1 MSKPTLAALAA
12 VAALVAATPVH
23 AAPAVPDDARLVNY
37 AIPAD
42 ILTDFHGG
50 IQGFLGDRN
59 VKDDFGITSE
69 MDVRRIN
76 AYLGYDVG
84 RWLSLYVIGGVM
96 SVKDNDI
103 GLDNDTAFLFGAGL
117 WAALIDDAQLDF
129 LSTIS
134 RYRLNFGMEV
144 SHSDPN
150 DLAWTQFD
158 ASLTFGIYNDSFL
171 SDAKFP
177 TAIGIFAGPIF
188 STVDLDGYKQVKD
201 NEWGFTVG
209 GELRFANGVYIAGG
223 ADIFNDD
230 NIGYFQAG
238 VRF

>member
-1 MSKPTLAALAA
+1 MSKPVLAVLAAAAVLAA
-12 VAALVAATPVH
+12 TH
-23 AAPAVPDDARLVNY
+23 ASASPAVPDDGRLVNY

-42 ILTDFHGG
+42 VLTDFHGG
-50 IQGFLGDRN
+50 LQGFLGDRN
-59 VKDDFGITSE
+59 VKDDFGFESE
-69 MDVRRIN
+69 MNVKRLD

-84 RWLSLYVIGGVM
+84 RWLSIYVLGGVM
-96 SVKDNDI
+96 SAKDDKAGI
-103 GLDNDTAFLFGAGL
+103 DEETTFLYGAGL

-144 SHSDPN
+144 THSDPN
-150 DLAWTQFD
+150 DLSWTQFD

-177 TAIGIFAGPIF
+177 TAIGIFAGPIY
-188 STVDLDGYKQVKD
+188 STVDLDGFKQVKD
-201 NEWGFTVG
+201 NNWGITVG
-209 GELRFANGVYIAGG
+209 GEFRFANGVYISGG
-223 ADIFNDD
+223 VDIYTDD
-230 NIGYFQAG
+230 NVGYFQAG

>member
-1 MSKPTLAALAA
+1 MSKPVLAVLAAAAVLAA
-12 VAALVAATPVH
+12 TH
-23 AAPAVPDDARLVNY
+23 ASASPAVPDDGRLVNY

-42 ILTDFHGG
+42 VLTDFHGG
-50 IQGFLGDRN
+50 LQGFMGDRN
-59 VKDDFGITSE
+59 VKDDFGFRSE
-69 MDVRRIN
+69 MDTRRLD

-84 RWLSLYVIGGVM
+84 RWLSIYVLGGVM
-96 SVKDNDI
+96 SAKDDKAGI
-103 GLDNDTAFLFGAGL
+103 DEETTFLYGAGL

-144 SHSDPN
+144 THSDPN
-150 DLAWTQFD
+150 DLSWTQFD

-209 GELRFANGVYIAGG
+209 GELRFANGVYASGG
-223 ADIFNDD
+223 ADIYNDD
-230 NIGYFQAG
+230 TVGYFQAG

>member
-1 MSKPTLAALAA
+1 MSKPVLAVLAAAAVLAA
-12 VAALVAATPVH
+12 PH
-23 AAPAVPDDARLVNY
+23 ASASPAVPDDGRLVNY

-42 ILTDFHGG
+42 VLTDFHGG
-50 IQGFLGDRN
+50 LQGFMGDRN
-59 VKDDFGITSE
+59 VKDDFGFESE
-69 MDVRRIN
+69 MNVKRLD

-84 RWLSLYVIGGVM
+84 RWLSIYVLGGVM
-96 SVKDNDI
+96 SAKDDKAGI
-103 GLDNDTAFLFGAGL
+103 DEETTFLYGAGL

-129 LSTIS
+129 LPTIS

-144 SHSDPN
+144 THSDPN
-150 DLAWTQFD
+150 DLSWTQFD

-177 TAIGIFAGPIF
+177 TAIGIFAGPIY

-201 NEWGFTVG
+201 NNWGITVG
-209 GELRFANGVYIAGG
+209 GELRFANGVYVSGG
-223 ADIFNDD
+223 VDIFNDD
-230 NIGYFQAG
+230 NVGYFQAG

>member
-1 MSKPTLAALAA
+1 MSKPSLAVLAAAA
-12 VAALVAATPVH
+12 LLVAANSH
-23 AAPAVPDDARLVNY
+23 ASPAVPDDARLVNY

-42 ILTDFHGG
+42 VLTDFHGG
-50 IQGFLGDRN
+50 VQGFMGDRN
-59 VKDDFGITSE
+59 VKDDFGFQSE
-69 MDVRRIN
+69 MKVQRIN
-76 AYLGYDVG
+76 AYLGYDIG
-84 RWLSLYVIGGVM
+84 RWLSIYVLGGVQ
-96 SVKDNDI
+96 SVKNNDI
-103 GLDNDTAFLFGAGL
+103 RMENDTTFLYGAGL

-150 DLAWTQFD
+150 DLSWTQFD

-177 TAIGIFAGPIF
+177 TAIGIFAGPIY
-188 STVDLDGYKQVKD
+188 STVDLDGFEQVKD

-209 GELRFANGVYIAGG
+209 GEFRFANGVYVSGG
-223 ADIFNDD
+223 YDIFTDD
-230 NIGYFQAG
+230 GMAYFQAG

>member
-1 MSKPTLAALAA
+1 MSKPSLAVLAAAA
-12 VAALVAATPVH
+12 LLVAANAH
-23 AAPAVPDDARLVNY
+23 ASPAVPDDARLVNY

-42 ILTDFHGG
+42 VLTDFHGG
-50 IQGFLGDRN
+50 VQGFMGDRN
-59 VKDDFGITSE
+59 VKDDLGFQSE
-69 MDVRRIN
+69 MATKRLD

-84 RWLSLYVIGGVM
+84 RWLSIYVLGGVQ
-96 SVKDNDI
+96 SVKNNDI
-103 GLDNDTAFLFGAGL
+103 RMENDTTFLYGAGL

-150 DLAWTQFD
+150 DLSWTQFD

-177 TAIGIFAGPIF
+177 TAIGIFAGPIY
-188 STVDLDGYKQVKD
+188 STVDLDGFEQVKD

-209 GELRFANGVYIAGG
+209 GEFRFANGVYVSGG
-223 ADIFNDD
+223 YDIFTDD
-230 NIGYFQAG
+230 SMAYFQAG

>member
-1 MSKPTLAALAA
+1 MSKPSLAVLAAAA
-12 VAALVAATPVH
+12 LLVAANAH
-23 AAPAVPDDARLVNY
+23 ASPAVPDDARLVNY

-42 ILTDFHGG
+42 VLTDFHGG
-50 IQGFLGDRN
+50 VQGFMGDRN
-59 VKDDFGITSE
+59 VKDDFGFQSE
-69 MDVRRIN
+69 MKVQRIN
-76 AYLGYDVG
+76 AYLGYDIG
-84 RWLSLYVIGGVM
+84 RWLSIYVLGGVQ
-96 SVKDNDI
+96 SVKNNDI
-103 GLDNDTAFLFGAGL
+103 RMENDTTFLYGAGL

-150 DLAWTQFD
+150 DLSWTQFD

-177 TAIGIFAGPIF
+177 TAIGIFAGPIY
-188 STVDLDGYKQVKD
+188 STVDLDGFEQVKD

-209 GELRFANGVYIAGG
+209 GEFRFANGVYVSGG
-223 ADIFNDD
+223 YDFFTDD
-230 NIGYFQAG
+230 SMAYFQAG